1 MATPTTNQ
9 QTAVAPAPTAVAR
22 PVETVVDKRPAVP
35 ARHLPAWVHSKAALV
50 RRTARAVGHHPSV
63 IWIGWSA
70 RGWWHIARI
79 EHDKMVGDYPQMIR
93 TARAAVQTV
102 KGDMTKESQANAL
115 VERRTQQLAAR
126 KRRYWITRG
135 IAAAPVVGGGLY
147 GLVECGMWISAVYA
161 LAAVTAGVLKGRPSS
176 IDPGKVENLPQDG
189 DPYPIADARNRTE
202 AAECVRRALASEGIQ
217 VKEVE
222 ANRRYD
228 WGWEVTVHLSK
239 GKPADIVTKA
249 PDLETPLDLPEN
261 GLHCQPVRKSRGR
274 VVLRL
279 VESDPF
285 ESIPAAPERKPNSR
299 RLKDKQLVAYRMD
312 GQKFEPSLLGVHVIV
327 IAGSGGGKSVIL
339 RTLADTLTA
348 CSDVLVGDLDPGGNG
363 LAPLAEALGVRAI
376 GDDNMGQIET
386 ILEQALKIAKARP
399 GLFAKHGMKENW
411 EPSPERPAIVLFID
425 EYPQL
430 SDRAKELAVKIL
442 QVGRKSR
449 VQLVLAAQE
458 ATKDSIGAAIAD
470 SIALRIVGPC
480 RRQDVV
486 QVFGGGAGDEG
497 WRPDRLD
504 PAEGNAEGDDLRDA
518 SQAYIRGCGSREP
531 LKYKFVFLEGKE
543 GRRRGKERAAAGRPT
558 VDAESL
564 TAAKLDRFGA
574 TEADRLRS
582 DLPKIVMMT
591 RGAFAA
597 EDDPRFLS
605 TLAIWEYLA
614 AHDPDSWALTLF
626 GDDEIKARRTAA
638 QRVSADLK
646 RAVDAMGL
654 EIDMSTVQIT
664 GGARGYRLDTIKE
677 ITGESI
683 EEAA

>member
-1 MATPTTNQ
+1 MATPTTTQ
-9 QTAVAPAPTAVAR
+9 QTAAVPAQPTTVGSVATA
-22 PVETVVDKRPAVP
+22 VDKRPATP
-35 ARHLPAWVHSKAALV
+35 QRQLPDWLYSKTTLA
-50 RRTARAVGHHPSV
+50 RRTARTVGHHPAV
-63 IWIGWSA
+63 VWIGWAA

-79 EHDKMVGDYPQMIR
+79 EADRFRDDYPQMIR
-93 TARAAVQTV
+93 TARAAKHAA
-102 KGDMTKESQANAL
+102 KGDMGKEAGAHAV
-115 VERRTQQLAAR
+115 VERRRQEYKAHR
-126 KRRYWITRG
+126 RRYLRNRG
-135 IAAAPVVGGGLY
+135 LLVTPVAGAATYGALEGGLWVTV
-147 GLVECGMWISAVYA
+147 LYA
-161 LAAVTAGVLKGRPSS
+161 MATVAAGVWRGRPRG
-176 IDPGKVENLPQDG
+176 IDPGKVQVHAEDG

-228 WGWEVTVHLSK
+228 WGWEATVRLAK

-261 GLHCQPVRKSRGR
+261 GLLCQPVRASRGR

-285 ESIPAAPERKPNSR
+285 ARMPGAPERKPNSCR
-299 RLKDKQLVAYRMD
+299 MRDKQVLTHRMD
-312 GQKFEPSLLGVHVIV
+312 GRRFETSLLGVHAIV
-327 IAGSGGGKSVIL
+327 VASSGGGKSVIL
-339 RTLADTLTA
+339 RTMADALTA

-363 LAPLAEALGVRAI
+363 LDPLAEALGVRAI
-376 GDDNMGQIET
+376 GDDNMGQIEA
-386 ILEQALKIAKARP
+386 ILDQALRIAKGRP
-399 GLFAKHGMKENW
+399 TLFSKLGMKANW

-458 ATKDSIGAAIAD
+458 ATKDAIGKAIAD
-470 SIALRIVGPC
+470 SIALKIVGPC
-480 RRQDVV
+480 RHQDIV
-486 QVFGGGAGDEG
+486 QVFGPGAGAEG

-504 PAEGNAEGDDLRDA
+504 PAEGNAQGDDLRDA
-518 SQAYIRGCGSREP
+518 SQAYIRGGGSREP
-531 LKYKFVFLEGKE
+531 LKHKFLFLDEQDGM
-543 GRRRGKERAAAGRPT
+543 RRARERAAAGRPT

-564 TAAKLDRFGA
+564 AAAGLDHFGA

-582 DLPKIVMMT
+582 DLPKIVMMA

-597 EDDPRFLS
+597 EDDPKFLS

-614 AHDPDSWALTLF
+614 AHDHEAWALTLF
-626 GDDEIKARRTAA
+626 GDDEVRARKTAA
-638 QRVSADLK
+638 QRVSAELK
-646 RAVDAMGL
+646 KAVDAMDL
-654 EIDMSTVQIT
+654 DIDMSTVQVT

-677 ITGESI
+677 ITGESLA
-683 EEAA
+683 EAV